1 LRSDGS
7 IPVKVIPVLDLQD
20 GLVVRARSGQRH
32 LYRPI
37 ETPLAVGSDPVA
49 VAGGL
54 LRIFPFSS
62 LYIADLN
69 AIVGTGDNFEQILRV
84 KEAFPHVDIWLDN
97 GANEEAAVQSF
108 LATRLGRLVLGSE
121 SQTSARLLQ
130 RFVQATRIVLS
141 LDFRGDTFLG
151 PAEIIGSSDLWTRN
165 IIVMT
170 LTRIGGEAGPDL
182 ERLAGIVKRA
192 ADRQVYAAGGV
203 RDGNDL
209 AALKSCGLAGALIAS
224 ALHNGALTGA
234 DFAAN

>member
-1 LRSDGS
+1 MDKVL
-7 IPVKVIPVLDLQD
+7 VNVIPVLDLQD

-49 VAGGL
+49 VAAGL
-54 LRIFPFSS
+54 LRVFPFSS

-69 AIVGTGDNFEQILRV
+69 AIEGTGDNFEQVLRV
-84 KEAFPHVDIWLDN
+84 KAAFPHVDIWLDN
-97 GANEEAAVQSF
+97 GANEEAAVEAF
-108 LATRLGRLVLGSE
+108 LEKRLGYLVLGSE

-141 LDFRGDTFLG
+141 LDFRGDTFQG
-151 PAEIIGSSDLWTRN
+151 PAEIIERSDLWTRN

-170 LTRIGGEAGPDL
+170 LTRIGSEAGPDL
-182 ERLAGIVKRA
+182 ERLAEIAQRV
-192 ADRQVYAAGGV
+192 ADRYVYAAGGV
-203 RDGNDL
+203 RNANDL

-224 ALHNGALTGA
+224 ALHNGALSGA
-234 DFAAN
+234 DLAAN